1 MKDGDEVTL
10 HEQSIGVF
18 DSGVG
23 GLSVLRHIH
32 ARLPHES
39 LLYVADSAF
48 MPYGCKSDALVK
60 KRCMELASFFTEQSC
75 KALVVACNTATAVA
89 IHQLR
94 ECYGFPIIG
103 MEPAVKPAVAQSR
116 SGVVGVLA
124 TTGTLGSAKFQRLK
138 QRFAA
143 TAQLI
148 IQPCPGLVEE
158 IETGDLGGDRM
169 RSMLSVF
176 LQPLMQQGVDTLV
189 LGCTHYPFIAPLI
202 REMLGEDIA
211 IIDSG
216 DAVACELERQLQKRQ
231 LLSQGD
237 EKEDIAVEFWR
248 SGGGHDEAAV
258 MSRLWGGLILPK
270 QLPF

>member
-1 MKDGDEVTL
+1 MVL
-10 HEQSIGVF
+10 NEQAIGVF

-23 GLSVLRHIH
+23 GLSVLTHIH
-32 ARLPHES
+32 ARLPNES

-48 MPYGCKSDALVK
+48 MPYGCKSDASVK
-60 KRCMELASFFTEQSC
+60 KRCMDLAAFFAEQRC

-94 ECYGFPIIG
+94 ACYDFPIIG
-103 MEPAVKPAVAQSR
+103 MEPAVKPAVAHSR

-124 TTGTLGSAKFQRLK
+124 TTGTLGSAKFQRLQ
-138 QRFAA
+138 QRFASA
-143 TAQLI
+143 AQLI
-148 IQPCPGLVEE
+148 IQPCPGLVEQ
-158 IETGDLGGDRM
+158 IETGDLDGDRI
-169 RSMLSVF
+169 RSMLHCF

-189 LGCTHYPFIAPLI
+189 LGCTHYPFITPLI
-202 REMLGEDIA
+202 REILGEDIS

-216 DAVACELERQLQKRQ
+216 DAVACELQRQLQKRQ
-231 LLSQGD
+231 LLSQQGTT
-237 EKEDIAVEFWR
+237 EDIAVNFWR
-248 SGGGHDEAAV
+248 SGDGHDGVAV

>member
-1 MKDGDEVTL
+1 VVLK
-10 HEQSIGVF
+10 EQAIGVF

-23 GLSVLRHIH
+23 GLSVLTHIH
-32 ARLPHES
+32 ARLPQES

-48 MPYGCKSDALVK
+48 MPYGCKPDELVK
-60 KRCMELASFFTEQSC
+60 KRCMDLAAFFAEQSC

-94 ECYGFPIIG
+94 ECYDFPIIG

-158 IETGDLGGDRM
+158 IETGDLDGQRI
-169 RSMLSVF
+169 RSMLYLF
-176 LQPLMQQGVDTLV
+176 LQPLMQQRVDTLV

-202 REMLGEDIA
+202 REILGEDIA

-216 DAVACELERQLQKRQ
+216 DAVACELQRQLQKRQ
-231 LLSQGD
+231 LLSYGGAR
-237 EKEDIAVEFWR
+237 EDVAVEFWR
-248 SGGGHDEAAV
+248 SGDDHDLPAV
-258 MSRLWGGLILPK
+258 MSRLWGGLISPK
-270 QLPF
+270 QLSF